1 MRWGVES
8 SIDFQKNILQL
19 ESMSGLTPTTV
30 LQDFYATVLV
40 ANLHFLLIKPAQE
53 QIDQTSKN
61 KKYPMQVNNNKAYGK
76 IKANIIKIFMTENP
90 AKIHETLTMY
100 FIRDQLPIRK
110 GRSFPRVRKNQQGK
124 SKHKTFTNYKP
135 AY

>member
-61 KKYPMQVNNNKAYGK
+61 K
-76 IKANIIKIFMTENP
+76 
-90 AKIHETLTMY
+90 
-100 FIRDQLPIRK
+100 
-110 GRSFPRVRKNQQGK
+110 QQQ
-124 SKHKTFTNYKP
+124 SIW
-135 AY
+135 

>member
-30 LQDFYATVLV
+30 LQDFYATVLI

-53 QIDQTSKN
+53 QIDQTSKH
-61 KKYPMQVNNNKAYGK
+61 KKYPMQVNNNKAFGK
-76 IKANIIKIFMTENP
+76 IKANIIKIFISEDP
-90 AKIHETLTMY
+90 IKILETLTMY

-110 GRSFPRVRKNQQGK
+110 GRSFPRVIKNKQRRC
-124 SKHKTFTNYKP
+124 KHKTFTNYKP
-135 AY
+135 SY